1 MKIDLHTH
9 ILPEKWPDWTK
20 KSGYS
25 GWIALDHHGTG
36 CARMCQTCSAD
47 GSKPPKFFREVRANC
62 WDPAARLA
70 DMDRTGVTTQVL
82 STVPVM
88 FSYWARP
95 RDALDLARLLN
106 DHIAEIVA
114 ESGTAI
120 LAVSERQT
128 QSNGSDMGWKPV
140 PEARRFEGL
149 ATVPLQDVD
158 GAIRELERCMTPAA
172 LGGLGFRGVQIG
184 TNVNG
189 LNIGEP
195 ALLPFF
201 QAAERLNA
209 AVFVHPW
216 DMLGA
221 TFGQSP
227 RDDGPPPVPP
237 EAHPRYAKYWMAW
250 LVGMPAE
257 TGMAVASVLF
267 SGLLEKLPRLRI
279 CFAHGGGSFPG
290 TIGRLEHGFEARPD
304 LCAIDTKANPRE
316 HAMRIADPV
325 QGLMQPASFYV
336 DSLVH
341 DAGALGVITGLL
353 GAERVALGSD
363 YPFPLG
369 EEHPG
374 KMIESLRGIPD
385 QMREQLLWRT
395 AADFLRL

>member
-20 KSGYS
+20 KSGYA
-25 GWIALDHHGTG
+25 GWIALEHHGAG
-36 CARMCQTCSAD
+36 CARMCQTCSTD
-47 GSKPPKFFREVRANC
+47 GRRPPRFFRDVRANL
-62 WDPAARLA
+62 WDPRARLA
-70 DMDRTGVTTQVL
+70 DMQRTGVTTQVL

-106 DHIAEIVA
+106 DHVA
-114 ESGTAI
+114 DVVRSTAI
-120 LAVSERQT
+120 LAVPTRPSSPTSGDKGQT
-128 QSNGSDMGWKPV
+128 PMPLV
-140 PEARRFEGL
+140 RPFEGL
-149 ATVPLQDVD
+149 ATVPLQDID
-158 GAIRELERCMTPAA
+158 LAIRELERCTAPTDR
-172 LGGLGFRGVQIG
+172 GGLGLRGVQIG

-189 LNIGEP
+189 LNLGEP
-195 ALLPFF
+195 ALFPFF
-201 QAAERLNA
+201 EAAQRLDA

-221 TFGQSP
+221 TFGQRP
-227 RDDGPPPVPP
+227 TNQGPPPVPP

-267 SGLLEKLPRLRI
+267 SGLLEKLPRLRV

-304 LCAIDTKANPRE
+304 LCAVDTKTSPRQ
-316 HAMRIADPV
+316 HVLRIVDARRGEV
-325 QGLMQPASFYV
+325 RPASFYV

-341 DAGALGVITGLL
+341 DAGALGTLCGLL

-369 EEHPG
+369 EDHPG
-374 KMIESLRGIPD
+374 ALIESIPGLPD
-385 QMREQLLWRT
+385 STREQLLWKT
-395 AADFLRL
+395 AAEFLRL